1 MCAKCKQC
9 NKEMQ
14 CLAARMKHH
23 EKCFFSGGRCVE
35 DDESNMSEHAGSS
48 GTEALKGGSLLF
60 DDLPPSS
67 SSGKEAQTGPLL
79 FDDLPPVSSADSG
92 TGGPLLFD
100 DLPPASSGDSA
111 SCITEQVSAVGNH
124 GKGEKRKVSE
134 EEENGHEELVEK
146 KVCKASGGIFGLKG
160 YMAERK
166 GEREEMQDAHVILN
180 DITEECRPLPPQITR
195 VSYFAVFDGH
205 GGVRASKFAA
215 QNLHQNLIRKFPK
228 GEVVSVEKT
237 VKRCLLD
244 SFKHTDEEF
253 LKQASSQKPAW
264 KDGST
269 ATCVL
274 AVDNILYIANLG
286 DSRAILCRYN
296 KESQKHT
303 ALSLSK
309 EHNPTQYEERM
320 RIQKAGGNV
329 RDGRVLGV
337 LEVSRSI
344 GDGQYKRSG
353 VISVP
358 DIKRCQLTHNDRFI
372 MLACDGLFKVFSP
385 EEAVNFILSCLEVR
399 RRQLWGGLACAVSS
413 VQKDKNIQTR
423 EGKSAADARYEAA
436 CNRLASR
443 AVQRGS
449 ADNVTV
455 VVVRIEH

>member
-1 MCAKCKQC
+1 MTVGHGILSLRA
-9 NKEMQ
+9 
-14 CLAARMKHH
+14 
-23 EKCFFSGGRCVE
+23 GVE
-35 DDESNMSEHAGSS
+35 PDLQESFYSS
-48 GTEALKGGSLLF
+48 
-60 DDLPPSS
+60 
-67 SSGKEAQTGPLL
+67 
-79 FDDLPPVSSADSG
+79 V
-92 TGGPLLFD
+92 
-100 DLPPASSGDSA
+100 
-111 SCITEQVSAVGNH
+111 
-124 GKGEKRKVSE
+124 
-134 EEENGHEELVEK
+134 
-146 KVCKASGGIFGLKG
+146 IFGLKG
-160 YMAERK
+160 YVAERK

-180 DITEECRPLPPQITR
+180 DITEECRPLSSLITR

-205 GGVRASKFAA
+205 GGIRASKFAA

-228 GEVVSVEKT
+228 GDVISVEKT

-244 SFKHTDEEF
+244 TFKHTDEEF

-274 AVDNILYIANLG
+274 AVDNTLYIANLG

-296 KESQKHT
+296 EESQKHA

-344 GDGQYKRSG
+344 GDGQYKRCG
-353 VISVP
+353 VTSVP
-358 DIKRCQLTHNDRFI
+358 DIRRCQLTPNDRFI
-372 MLACDGLFKVFSP
+372 LLACDGLFKVFTP
-385 EEAVNFILSCLEVR
+385 EEAVNFILSCLEDE
-399 RRQLWGGLACAVSS
+399 
-413 VQKDKNIQTR
+413 KIQSR
-423 EGKSAADARYEAA
+423 EGKPAVDARYEAA
-436 CNRLASR
+436 CNRLANK

-455 VVVRIEH
+455 MLVRIGH

>member
-1 MCAKCKQC
+1 MA
-9 NKEMQ
+9 
-14 CLAARMKHH
+14 
-23 EKCFFSGGRCVE
+23 SDG
-35 DDESNMSEHAGSS
+35 ESTTFL

-111 SCITEQVSAVGNH
+111 SRITEQVSAVGNH

-134 EEENGHEELVEK
+134 EEKNGREELVEK

-286 DSRAILCRYN
+286 DSRGFLSAQAILCRYN
-296 KESQKHT
+296 QESQKHT

-385 EEAVNFILSCLEVR
+385 EEAVNFILSCLE
-399 RRQLWGGLACAVSS
+399 
-413 VQKDKNIQTR
+413 DKNIQTR
-423 EGKSAADARYEAA
+423 EGKLAADARYEAA
-436 CNRLASR
+436 CNRLANK

>member
-1 MCAKCKQC
+1 MTSLRPAVLTQV
-9 NKEMQ
+9 Q
-14 CLAARMKHH
+14 
-23 EKCFFSGGRCVE
+23 
-35 DDESNMSEHAGSS
+35 SS
-48 GTEALKGGSLLF
+48 GSPRFCGLTECPAVFQDQADLCFLMTSHQPAVASQILETSLIVNKGLWMYNTMQVLQPEYRCLFLPLRSLSCRSSHGWCGLPLWVPRHTGLALGFRAMTAGHDILSLRAGMEPDLQGSF
-60 DDLPPSS
+60 SS
-67 SSGKEAQTGPLL
+67 S
-79 FDDLPPVSSADSG
+79 V
-92 TGGPLLFD
+92 
-100 DLPPASSGDSA
+100 
-111 SCITEQVSAVGNH
+111 
-124 GKGEKRKVSE
+124 
-134 EEENGHEELVEK
+134 
-146 KVCKASGGIFGLKG
+146 IFGLKG
-160 YMAERK
+160 YVAERK

-180 DITEECRPLPPQITR
+180 DITEECRPLSSLITR

-205 GGVRASKFAA
+205 GGIRASKFAA

-228 GEVVSVEKT
+228 GDVISVEKT

-244 SFKHTDEEF
+244 TFKHTDEEF

-274 AVDNILYIANLG
+274 AVDNTLYIANLG

-296 KESQKHT
+296 EESQKHA

-344 GDGQYKRSG
+344 GDGQYKRCG
-353 VISVP
+353 VTSVP
-358 DIKRCQLTHNDRFI
+358 DIRRCQLTPNDRFI
-372 MLACDGLFKVFSP
+372 LLACDGLFKVFTP
-385 EEAVNFILSCLEVR
+385 EEAVNFILSCLEDE
-399 RRQLWGGLACAVSS
+399 
-413 VQKDKNIQTR
+413 KIQSR
-423 EGKSAADARYEAA
+423 EGKPAVDTRYEAA
-436 CNRLASR
+436 CNRLANK

-455 VVVRIEH
+455 MLVRIGH

>member
-1 MCAKCKQC
+1 MDLFGDLPEPGGSAQG
-9 NKEMQ
+9 KEAQ
-14 CLAARMKHH
+14 GQLRL
-23 EKCFFSGGRCVE
+23 F
-35 DDESNMSEHAGSS
+35 DDLPPAGSADT
-48 GTEALKGGSLLF
+48 GKGSSLLF
-60 DDLPPSS
+60 DDLPPAGSS
-67 SSGKEAQTGPLL
+67 DA
-79 FDDLPPVSSADSG
+79 
-92 TGGPLLFD
+92 
-100 DLPPASSGDSA
+100 ASS
-111 SCITEQVSAVGNH
+111 TPEQVSAGSH
-124 GKGEKRKVSE
+124 AKGEKRKSLE
-134 EEENGHEELVEK
+134 EEEKNGREELVEK
-146 KVCKASGGIFGLKG
+146 KVCKGSVGILGLKG
-160 YMAERK
+160 YVAERK
-166 GEREEMQDAHVILN
+166 GEREDMQDAHVILN
-180 DITEECRPLPPQITR
+180 DITEECQPLPSQVTR

-215 QNLHQNLIRKFPK
+215 QNLHLNLIKKFPK

-244 SFKHTDEEF
+244 TFKHTDEEF

-296 KESQKHT
+296 EESQKHA

-344 GDGQYKRSG
+344 GDGQYKRCG

-372 MLACDGLFKVFSP
+372 LIACDGLFKVFTP
-385 EEAVNFILSCLEVR
+385 EEAVNFIVSCLE
-399 RRQLWGGLACAVSS
+399 
-413 VQKDKNIQTR
+413 DKNIQKR
-423 EGKSAADARYEAA
+423 EGKQEADARYEAA
-436 CNRLASR
+436 CNRLANK

-455 VVVRIEH
+455 MVVRIEH

>member
-1 MCAKCKQC
+1 MPISKGPGQRGEDLSLIADLSQKISPFEPHLASVQVLSKQVFRVLG
-9 NKEMQ
+9 KEAQ
-14 CLAARMKHH
+14 K
-23 EKCFFSGGRCVE
+23 
-35 DDESNMSEHAGSS
+35 
-48 GTEALKGGSLLF
+48 GSLLF
-60 DDLPPSS
+60 DGLPPASS
-67 SSGKEAQTGPLL
+67 T
-79 FDDLPPVSSADSG
+79 DSG
-92 TGGPLLFD
+92 SGGPLLFD
-100 DLPPASSGDSA
+100 DLPPATSGDSA
-111 SCITEQVSAVGNH
+111 SSV
-124 GKGEKRKVSE
+124 
-134 EEENGHEELVEK
+134 
-146 KVCKASGGIFGLKG
+146 IFGLKG
-160 YMAERK
+160 YVAERK

-180 DITEECRPLPPQITR
+180 DITEECRPPSSLITR

-205 GGVRASKFAA
+205 GGIRASKFAA

-228 GEVVSVEKT
+228 GDVISVEKT

-244 SFKHTDEEF
+244 TFKHTDEEF

-274 AVDNILYIANLG
+274 AVDNTLYIANLG

-296 KESQKHT
+296 EESQRHA

-344 GDGQYKRSG
+344 GDGQYKRCG
-353 VISVP
+353 VTSVP
-358 DIKRCQLTHNDRFI
+358 DIRRCQLTPNDRFI
-372 MLACDGLFKVFSP
+372 LLACDGLFKVFTP
-385 EEAVNFILSCLEVR
+385 EEAVNFILSCLEDE
-399 RRQLWGGLACAVSS
+399 
-413 VQKDKNIQTR
+413 KIQWR
-423 EGKSAADARYEAA
+423 EGKPTVDARYEAA
-436 CNRLASR
+436 CNRLANK

-455 VVVRIEH
+455 MVVRIGL

>member
-1 MCAKCKQC
+1 
-9 NKEMQ
+9 
-14 CLAARMKHH
+14 LAGKDAQ
-23 EKCFFSGGRCVE
+23 
-35 DDESNMSEHAGSS
+35 
-48 GTEALKGGSLLF
+48 KGPLLF

-67 SSGKEAQTGPLL
+67 SADSGKEGSLL
-79 FDDLPPVSSADSG
+79 FDG
-92 TGGPLLFD
+92 
-100 DLPPASSGDSA
+100 LPPASSSDPGKELCHSLA
-111 SCITEQVSAVGNH
+111 SSEPPLS
-124 GKGEKRKVSE
+124 GKSRMQPEEK
-134 EEENGHEELVEK
+134 NGREELVEK
-146 KVCKASGGIFGLKG
+146 KVCKGSVDVLGLKG
-160 YMAERK
+160 YVAERK
-166 GEREEMQDAHVILN
+166 GEREDMQDAHVILKK
-180 DITEECRPLPPQITR
+180 RPLPSQITR

-215 QNLHQNLIRKFPK
+215 QNLHQNLIKKFPK
-228 GEVVSVEKT
+228 GEVASVEKT

-244 SFKHTDEEF
+244 TFKHTDEEF

-296 KESQKHT
+296 EESQKHT

-344 GDGQYKRSG
+344 GDGQYKRCG

-372 MLACDGLFKVFSP
+372 LIACDGLFKVFTP
-385 EEAVNFILSCLEVR
+385 EEAVNFIVSCLE
-399 RRQLWGGLACAVSS
+399 
-413 VQKDKNIQTR
+413 DKNIQMR
-423 EGKSAADARYEAA
+423 EGKLEADARYEAA
-436 CNRLASR
+436 CNRLANK

-455 VVVRIEH
+455 MVVRIEH

>member
-1 MCAKCKQC
+1 M
-9 NKEMQ
+9 
-14 CLAARMKHH
+14 
-23 EKCFFSGGRCVE
+23 
-35 DDESNMSEHAGSS
+35 D
-48 GTEALKGGSLLF
+48 LF
-60 DDLPPSS
+60 GDLPEPERAPRPSA
-67 SSGKEAQTGPLL
+67 GKEAQEGPVL
-79 FDDLPPVSSADSG
+79 FEDLPPTSSTDSG
-92 TGGPLLFD
+92 SGGPLLFD
-100 DLPPASSGDSA
+100 GLPPAGSGNSGSLA
-111 SCITEQVSAVGNH
+111 TSGSQVVKNE
-124 GKGEKRKVSE
+124 GKGAKRKAPE
-134 EEENGHEELVEK
+134 EEKNGGEELVEK
-146 KVCKASGGIFGLKG
+146 KVCKASSVIFGLKG
-160 YMAERK
+160 YVAERK

-180 DITEECRPLPPQITR
+180 DITQECNPPSSLITR

-205 GGVRASKFAA
+205 GGIRASKFAA

-228 GEVVSVEKT
+228 GDVISVEKT

-244 SFKHTDEEF
+244 TFKHTDEEF

-296 KESQKHT
+296 EESQKHA

-344 GDGQYKRSG
+344 GDGQYKRCG
-353 VISVP
+353 VTSVP
-358 DIKRCQLTHNDRFI
+358 DIRRCQLTPNDRFI
-372 MLACDGLFKVFSP
+372 LLACDGLFKVFTP

-399 RRQLWGGLACAVSS
+399 PLRGC
-413 VQKDKNIQTR
+413 
-423 EGKSAADARYEAA
+423 AA
-436 CNRLASR
+436 CLSCFLSIALLPC
-443 AVQRGS
+443 Q
-449 ADNVTV
+449 
-455 VVVRIEH
+455 E

>member
-1 MCAKCKQC
+1 MLSKRVFPV
-9 NKEMQ
+9 
-14 CLAARMKHH
+14 L
-23 EKCFFSGGRCVE
+23 
-35 DDESNMSEHAGSS
+35 
-48 GTEALKGGSLLF
+48 
-60 DDLPPSS
+60 
-67 SSGKEAQTGPLL
+67 GKEAQRGPLL
-79 FDDLPPVSSADSG
+79 FDDLPPASSTDSG
-92 TGGPLLFD
+92 SGGPLLFD
-100 DLPPASSGDSA
+100 DLPPASSGDSG
-111 SCITEQVSAVGNH
+111 SLDTSISQMVKNE
-124 GKGEKRKVSE
+124 GKGAKRKTSE
-134 EEENGHEELVEK
+134 EEKNGSEELVEK
-146 KVCKASGGIFGLKG
+146 KSSWGRNEKYQLKRESCGFSLTAQDHFVFCHKRSRMKLEDTHRASSAIFALKG
-160 YMAERK
+160 YVAERK

-180 DITEECRPLPPQITR
+180 DITEECKPPSSLITR

-205 GGVRASKFAA
+205 GGIRASKFAA

-228 GEVVSVEKT
+228 GDVISVEKT

-244 SFKHTDEEF
+244 TFKHTDEEF

-296 KESQKHT
+296 EESQKHA

-344 GDGQYKRSG
+344 GDGQYKRCG
-353 VISVP
+353 VTSVP
-358 DIKRCQLTHNDRFI
+358 DIRRCQLTPNDRFI
-372 MLACDGLFKVFSP
+372 LLACDGLFKVFTP
-385 EEAVNFILSCLEVR
+385 EEAVNFILSCLEDE
-399 RRQLWGGLACAVSS
+399 
-413 VQKDKNIQTR
+413 KIQSR
-423 EGKSAADARYEAA
+423 EGKPAVDARYEAA
-436 CNRLASR
+436 CNRLANK

-455 VVVRIEH
+455 MVVRIGH

>member
-1 MCAKCKQC
+1 M
-9 NKEMQ
+9 
-14 CLAARMKHH
+14 
-23 EKCFFSGGRCVE
+23 
-35 DDESNMSEHAGSS
+35 D
-48 GTEALKGGSLLF
+48 LF
-60 DDLPPSS
+60 GDLPEPERSPRPAA
-67 SSGKEAQTGPLL
+67 GKEAQKGPLL
-79 FDDLPPVSSADSG
+79 FDDLPPASSTDSDVLG
-92 TGGPLLFD
+92 VGLSLSFESMGSGSGGPLLFD
-100 DLPPASSGDSA
+100 DLPPASSGDSGSLA
-111 SCITEQVSAVGNH
+111 TSVPQMVKNE
-124 GKGEKRKVSE
+124 GKGAKRKTSE
-134 EEENGHEELVEK
+134 EEKNGSEELVEK
-146 KVCKASGGIFGLKG
+146 KVCKASSVIFGLKG
-160 YMAERK
+160 YVAERK

-180 DITEECRPLPPQITR
+180 DITEECRPPSSLITR

-205 GGVRASKFAA
+205 GGIRASKFAA

-228 GEVVSVEKT
+228 GDGISVEKT

-244 SFKHTDEEF
+244 TFKHTDEEF

-296 KESQKHT
+296 EESQKHA

-344 GDGQYKRSG
+344 GDGQYKRCG
-353 VISVP
+353 VTSVP
-358 DIKRCQLTHNDRFI
+358 DIRRCQLTPNDRFI
-372 MLACDGLFKVFSP
+372 LLACDGLFKVFTP
-385 EEAVNFILSCLEVR
+385 EEAVNFILSCLEDE
-399 RRQLWGGLACAVSS
+399 
-413 VQKDKNIQTR
+413 KIQTR
-423 EGKSAADARYEAA
+423 EGKSAVDARYEAA
-436 CNRLASR
+436 CNRLANK

-455 VVVRIEH
+455 MVVRIGH

>member
-1 MCAKCKQC
+1 MDLFGDLP
-9 NKEMQ
+9 EP
-14 CLAARMKHH
+14 
-23 EKCFFSGGRCVE
+23 
-35 DDESNMSEHAGSS
+35 GSS
-48 GTEALKGGSLLF
+48 AAGKGGSLLF
-60 DDLPPSS
+60 DDLPP
-67 SSGKEAQTGPLL
+67 
-79 FDDLPPVSSADSG
+79 
-92 TGGPLLFD
+92 
-100 DLPPASSGDSA
+100 ASSGGTASSA
-111 SCITEQVSAVGNH
+111 TEQVSSTGSH
-124 GKGEKRKVSE
+124 GKGEKRKSLE
-134 EEENGHEELVEK
+134 EEEKNGREELVEK
-146 KVCKASGGIFGLKG
+146 KVCKGSVGILGLKG
-160 YMAERK
+160 YVAERK
-166 GEREEMQDAHVILN
+166 GEREDMQDAHVILN
-180 DITEECRPLPPQITR
+180 DITEECQPLPSQITR

-215 QNLHQNLIRKFPK
+215 QNLHQNLIKKFPK

-244 SFKHTDEEF
+244 TFKHTDEDF

-296 KESQKHT
+296 EESQKHA

-344 GDGQYKRSG
+344 GDGQYKRCG

-372 MLACDGLFKVFSP
+372 LIACDGLFKVFTP
-385 EEAVNFILSCLEVR
+385 EEAVNFIVSCLE
-399 RRQLWGGLACAVSS
+399 
-413 VQKDKNIQTR
+413 DKNIQTR
-423 EGKSAADARYEAA
+423 EGKLEADARYEAA
-436 CNRLASR
+436 CNRLANK

-455 VVVRIEH
+455 MVVRIKH